1 MQPDIASPGARSQRR
16 TRAPGERLRAALA
29 ELAGAQAV
37 FTAHSERRWASIT
50 FAGARHRFVLSF
62 AGEAGCE
69 AGEAFIAALPDH
81 EFAIPGQLVA
91 DADIVEVD
99 HHIAPD
105 MRMTVTAE
113 LLLLEDA

>member
-1 MQPDIASPGARSQRR
+1 MRPDLPADGTRPQRR
-16 TRAPGERLRAALA
+16 TRTPGERLRAALA

-50 FAGARHRFVLSF
+50 FAGARHRFELVF
-62 AGEAGCE
+62 AGEAGCA

-91 DADIVEVD
+91 DATIVEVD
-99 HHIAPD
+99 HRIGPD
-105 MRMTVTAE
+105 MRMSVTAE